1 MTIRRT
7 LAALLCA
14 GAMLAQPVRAAAVT
28 DIPEQKQYLSRPQSY
43 AAYQRTDQFG
53 AAGNP
58 NAAAIA
64 PKAVGDIIGYYDNL
78 NAGIGCVYYYAETLC
93 GSVMRRTGV
102 KNVTLQYSPNPNN
115 VTYADVANYGDFYNN
130 NSSFFSLSRSF
141 PTVRGAGYYR
151 IKVTHFA
158 YNNPAKPQNITIFS
172 SPVKI
177 YY

>member
-64 PKAVGDIIGYYDNL
+64 PKAVGEIIGYYDNL
-78 NAGIGCVYYYAETLC
+78 NAGIGCVYYYAETRS
-93 GSVMRRTGV
+93 GSVMRRIGV
-102 KNVTLQYSPNPNN
+102 KNVTLQYSANN
-115 VTYADVANYGDFYNN
+115 ASYDDVAYYGDFYYN

-151 IKVTHFA
+151 IKATHFA
-158 YNNPAKPQNITIFS
+158 YNNPANPQKITVYS